1 VLIACVCGV
10 LLIVVLIRITL
21 RKPRL
26 DRNEIRRLARLGD
39 EMQRR
44 SAFPME

>member
-1 VLIACVCGV
+1 VLIACVCG
-10 LLIVVLIRITL
+10 LFLIVVLIRITL

-26 DRNEIRRLARLGD
+26 DRSEIRRLARIGD
-39 EMQRR
+39 EMRRR